1 MNILELAGVLIV
13 GVAAIDERKG
23 GAFLELL
30 VFKHTATR
38 QDGKLFLGIH

>member
-1 MNILELAGVLIV
+1 MNIFELVSVLIG

-23 GAFLELL
+23 GAFLKFL
-30 VFKHTATR
+30 VFKHSATR